1 MRASEDFE
9 DRMQSEIDARF
20 PDQRLRWAPLINSG
34 GESTADHTFAYQPS
48 DYAPDGC
55 ELDLE
60 FVFIP
65 EPVFLLIH
73 NSQEFKAETFGFVFS
88 IREAGSKSPVR
99 VYQDK
104 TCEECSCPAC
114 VGHYYDE
121 AVLAFEAYCY
131 KQNGTKYICIYDYYD
146 IFSKDFPGKIPSLRK
161 IGDSARSVL
170 SKNKLLL
177 ELYDL
182 IAD

>member
-1 MRASEDFE
+1 MRASVDFE
-9 DRMQSEIDARF
+9 VRMQSEIDARF
-20 PDQRLRWAPLINSG
+20 PDQRLKWAQLINSA
-34 GESTADHTFAYQPS
+34 GESTFERTFAHQPS
-48 DYAPDGC
+48 EYAPAGC
-55 ELDLE
+55 ELSLE

-65 EPVFLLIH
+65 EPVFLLIQDL
-73 NSQEFKAETFGFVFS
+73 QEYKTETFGFVFS
-88 IREAGSKSPVR
+88 LCDAGSKSPIR

-104 TCEECSCPAC
+104 VCEGCDCPAC

-121 AVLAFEAYCY
+121 AVLTFEAYCY
-131 KQNGTKYICIYDYYD
+131 KHNGTKYICIYDYYD
-146 IFSKDFPGKIPSLRK
+146 ILSKDFPGKTPSLRE
-161 IGDSARSVL
+161 IGDSARSIL